1 MPPNPATP
9 VKLKLGLLHA
19 SNLPSYLPFK
29 FAILYL
35 VLYNCT
41 MRRAVLTTGA
51 VLARRGCEIVNLCGQ
66 WLSTSMP
73 TPSYCIGNSHS
84 GVYFSRPIQCVQTSI
99 FRGGGGLMRYSV
111 FRKSNSSCNTTDAM
125 RRVESRFSFKSSPGV
140 SPQDLNFHRNGTQ
153 SPRFARR
160 RYQRLWVVVRI
171 HQPSSKAQ
179 SCHCR
184 YFCCQKGQSC
194 INAVGRLLL

>member
-1 MPPNPATP
+1 MGYVDGYPRPSKTRHVWPRRPRHPFNP
-9 VKLKLGLLHA
+9 
-19 SNLPSYLPFK
+19 
-29 FAILYL
+29 
-35 VLYNCT
+35 
-41 MRRAVLTTGA
+41 RRAKKNRNSPIIMDLA
-51 VLARRGCEIVNLCGQ
+51 V
-66 WLSTSMP
+66 
-73 TPSYCIGNSHS
+73 
-84 GVYFSRPIQCVQTSI
+84 
-99 FRGGGGLMRYSV
+99 
-111 FRKSNSSCNTTDAM
+111 RKSNSSCHTTDAM